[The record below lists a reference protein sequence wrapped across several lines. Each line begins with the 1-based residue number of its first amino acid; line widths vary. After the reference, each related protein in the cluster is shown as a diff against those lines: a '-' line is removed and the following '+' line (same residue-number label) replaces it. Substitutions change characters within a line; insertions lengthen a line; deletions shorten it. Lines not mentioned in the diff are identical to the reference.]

1 MKDKRGFTLV
11 ELLATIT
18 ILGIISSI
26 AVVSVTK
33 YLEQAKKST
42 YADLERTVYEAA
54 RNYLIDHPEE
64 LDKEGEKDRPTVTV
78 IPLDVLIKDEKVER
92 IKDPNEKEQYLVDLP
107 LAKGDGFLSH
117 LEDSSYVAVFR
128 YPNEAEG
135 KNLNLYYKVCL
146 RGASFQERG
155 GDLSLTTNEVIKEE
169 TIRGCLRENGDYKLA
184 TQVGE

>member
-1 MKDKRGFTLV
+1 MKNRRGFTLV

-42 YADLERTVYEAA
+42 YADLERTVYNAA

-64 LDKEGEKDRPTVTV
+64 LGREGTESAPTVTI
-78 IPLDVLIKDEKVER
+78 IPLEVLIRDEKVEKL
-92 IKDPNEKEQYLVDLP
+92 KDPNEKGEDL
-107 LAKGDGFLSH
+107 ADFSIVKGDGFLSH
-117 LEDSSYVAVFR
+117 LDDSSYVAVFR

-155 GDLSLTTNEVIKEE
+155 GDLSLADHEVIKKE